1 MIALRTTIGIAR
13 PVEVVFAYVSDP
25 RNLPA
30 WNSAVQAVRS
40 TSPASRDIGST
51 FSMQRQLPTGPAT
64 NRLEIVAREQPRELA
79 IRTTDG
85 PTPFL
90 YRYQFAA
97 ENGET
102 VVQLDAQIELDG
114 LANLMPH
121 LARPAVKKGIDANL
135 ATLKHILETHR
146 RT

>member
-1 MIALRTTIGIAR
+1 
-13 PVEVVFAYVSDP
+13 
-25 RNLPA
+25 
-30 WNSAVQAVRS
+30 
-40 TSPASRDIGST
+40 
-51 FSMQRQLPTGPAT
+51 
-64 NRLEIVAREQPRELA
+64 
-79 IRTTDG
+79 
-85 PTPFL
+85 L

-114 LANLMPH
+114 LANHMPH
-121 LARPAVKKGIDANL
+121 LARPAVKKGIDDNL